1 MLILEIVVVLALFV
15 LNGFFAMA
23 EFAIIASRRARLERL
38 AKEGRPGAQ
47 LALALANDPAR
58 MLAAVQIGF
67 TTTAMLAGIFSGAT
81 LADRLEQALQFV
93 PFLTAYGKP
102 LSIVITTIGVTYT
115 ALVIGELAPKYLAL
129 NNPEQI
135 AIRVARPL
143 AFVARMAAPV
153 IWLLNGST
161 RLLLRML
168 HIRPR
173 FERALS
179 EDDIHY
185 LVAEGARLGVIHTVE
200 RDMIEGILDLE
211 DSPVRT
217 IMTPRPQVLWID
229 INSPKEQILSRVR
242 SCPHAQ
248 LLACCGSIDDV
259 RGIVRKQDLI
269 DQVLDGQSPDVE
281 RVARPPL
288 IVHESTA
295 ILRTLDLFRK
305 TPVHTAI
312 VVDEFGSLQGI
323 VTRTDL
329 LEKLAGDLPKIDT
342 VAKPK
347 VTQRED
353 GSYLI
358 DASVP
363 FPDVMHV
370 IGMSEAPSGDY
381 VNSAGFILSQLH
393 ELPKPG
399 NYVVWAGWRFEVVDM
414 DGQRINSILARRA
427 PGVDQAVSGA
437 IKPVVPNGEGASN

>member
-1 MLILEIVVVLALFV
+1 
-15 LNGFFAMA
+15 
-23 EFAIIASRRARLERL
+23 
-38 AKEGRPGAQ
+38 
-47 LALALANDPAR
+47 
-58 MLAAVQIGF
+58 
-67 TTTAMLAGIFSGAT
+67 
-81 LADRLEQALQFV
+81 
-93 PFLTAYGKP
+93 
-102 LSIVITTIGVTYT
+102 
-115 ALVIGELAPKYLAL
+115 
-129 NNPEQI
+129 
-135 AIRVARPL
+135 
-143 AFVARMAAPV
+143 
-153 IWLLNGST
+153 
-161 RLLLRML
+161 ML

-259 RGIVRKQDLI
+259 RGIVRKQDLF

-381 VNSAGFILSQLH
+381 VTLAGFILSQLH

-399 NYVVWAGWRFEVVDM
+399 DYVVWAGWRFEVVDM
-414 DGQRINSILARRA
+414 DGRRISSILARRA
-427 PGVDQAVSGA
+427 PGVDQAVSSA
-437 IKPVVPNGEGASN
+437 IKPVVPNGEGAGN

>member
-81 LADRLEQALQFV
+81 LADRLEEALQFV
-93 PFLTAYGKP
+93 PFLAAYGKP

-129 NNPEQI
+129 NNPESI

-143 AFVARMAAPV
+143 GSVARMAAPV

-259 RGIVRKQDLI
+259 RGIVRKQDLF

-381 VNSAGFILSQLH
+381 VTLAGFILSQLH

-399 NYVVWAGWRFEVVDM
+399 DYVVWAGWRFEVVDM
-414 DGQRINSILARRA
+414 DGRRISSILARRA
-427 PGVDQAVSGA
+427 PGVDQAVSSA